1 LLVSAVIADAGNF
14 QVTAIAKISAAAGGT
29 RIVLTAMPPNT
40 DALTILPSRNAG
52 TDFVDDARYL
62 VSWNTRVLNSRP
74 RAFFCE
80 NVTAADATGLYLDPH
95 VSRARLRH
103 LSVNDLEICSRF
115 RNLRRLHWT
124 PPHRIFDSQ
133 RLRKVR
139 KHQKNVG
146 LSRTNVGCVN
156 IEQAALIAGSWA
168 DYS

>member
-1 LLVSAVIADAGNF
+1 MLVSAVIADAGNF

-62 VSWNTRVLNSRP
+62 VSWNTRVLNSGP

-95 VSRARLRH
+95 VSRAR
-103 LSVNDLEICSRF
+103 SGISRSTIWKSAPGLGTCAAF
-115 RNLRRLHWT
+115 IGLLPIEFST
-124 PPHRIFDSQ
+124 A
-133 RLRKVR
+133 
-139 KHQKNVG
+139 NV
-146 LSRTNVGCVN
+146 
-156 IEQAALIAGSWA
+156 
-168 DYS
+168 